1 MGTGEL
7 STSDSPQGGE
17 TRQGNS
23 SSTAP
28 SNMVPGLLRD
38 EPKMEIESRVEV
50 LRERL
55 EAIEE
60 RLRAQDSVDKIAS
73 INNAILA
80 ANLKSL
86 TERISKLE
94 EKMLTKWDVAK
105 TLSVILVGVA
115 GLVGS
120 CLTIIRFLALWK

>member
-1 MGTGEL
+1 M
-7 STSDSPQGGE
+7 
-17 TRQGNS
+17 
-23 SSTAP
+23 
-28 SNMVPGLLRD
+28 
-38 EPKMEIESRVEV
+38 
-50 LRERL
+50 
-55 EAIEE
+55 
-60 RLRAQDSVDKIAS
+60 DKIAS